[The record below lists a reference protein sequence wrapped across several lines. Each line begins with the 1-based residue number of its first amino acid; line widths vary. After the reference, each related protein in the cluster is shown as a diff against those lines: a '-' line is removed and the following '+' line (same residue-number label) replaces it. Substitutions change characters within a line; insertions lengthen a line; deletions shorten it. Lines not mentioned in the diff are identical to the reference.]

1 MDYNKV
7 WSLINK
13 DESSKRFMAKAIGM
27 SPFGFNKMMENKTM
41 TVQKLEVIAQHFNKS
56 MAYFFDTEDS
66 IHPLTTPKASET
78 GCLKCIE
85 KEKRIVDL
93 TREVKKGEKMIEVQG
108 KLIRSLENE
117 TQLGKNAKVS

>member
-1 MDYNKV
+1 MDYNKI

-56 MAYFFDTEDS
+56 MAYFFDTEES
-66 IHPLTTPKASET
+66 RFTITAPPVSES
-78 GCLKCIE
+78 GCLQCVE
-85 KEKRIVDL
+85 KEKRIEDL
-93 TREVKKGEKMIEVQG
+93 TREVRKGEEMIDVQG
-108 KLIRSLENE
+108 KLIAEYEL
-117 TQLGKNAKVS
+117 QLGKKEKAS